1 MFGVNIFKNH
11 IHDKKYSN
19 ANQKLSAI
27 SHFMMLIQLF
37 ACVHPSYL
45 LVLCGVCVFFF
56 SYSFYFVFFRLDFL
70 VFPWILKRP
79 LIRLFQHL
87 KWIPKY
93 ERRLWDYV

>member
-45 LVLCGVCVFFF
+45 LVLCGVCVFFRIH
-56 SYSFYFVFFRLDFL
+56 SILYFLGWIFWFFREFWSA
-70 VFPWILKRP
+70 P
-79 LIRLFQHL
+79 
-87 KWIPKY
+87 
-93 ERRLWDYV
+93 